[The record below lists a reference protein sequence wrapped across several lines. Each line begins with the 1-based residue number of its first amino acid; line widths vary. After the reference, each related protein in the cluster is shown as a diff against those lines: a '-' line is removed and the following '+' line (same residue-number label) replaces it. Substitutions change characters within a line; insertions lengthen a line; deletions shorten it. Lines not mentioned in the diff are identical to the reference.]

1 MSWVTG
7 GAIYFILWWVTL
19 FAVLPFGVRTQDEES
34 DIVPGTVASA
44 PAGFRFWR
52 VMGTTTIVA
61 AVIFL
66 AGILCLAISA
76 SAFPICR
83 TSCLIFAE
91 PRYSLSPDIR

>member
-61 AVIFL
+61 AVIFFGWNFVSGYFGFSFSDL
-66 AGILCLAISA
+66 
-76 SAFPICR
+76 PHVM
-83 TSCLIFAE
+83 
-91 PRYSLSPDIR
+91 PDIR